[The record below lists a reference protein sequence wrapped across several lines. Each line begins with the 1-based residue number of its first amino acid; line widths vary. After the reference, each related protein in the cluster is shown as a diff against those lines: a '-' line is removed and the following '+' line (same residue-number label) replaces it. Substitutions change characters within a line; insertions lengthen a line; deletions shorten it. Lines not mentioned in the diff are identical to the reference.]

1 MIYKECFQLGCN
13 KLTEAGRTGAEVDAR
28 LLLEFVCH
36 TSMSTLLA
44 HPDREVTDEE
54 FALYQEFIER
64 RSKGEPVQYITGE
77 QEFMGL
83 IFKTHESTLIP
94 RLDTECLVED
104 AMKELHDGMKILD
117 MCTGSGCILLSL
129 LKYSNDCTGTGVDY
143 SAEAVEL
150 AKRNADS
157 LGIQATFLQGDLFE
171 PVNDKFDM
179 IVSNPP
185 YIESE
190 VIKGLDTEVK
200 DYEPM
205 SALDGGEDGL
215 EFYRRIAKDAPG
227 YLKRG
232 GVLLLEIGYNQGE
245 SVPEI
250 LEKEGFKEIN
260 VKKDL
265 AGNDR
270 VVSARFYE

>member
-215 EFYRRIAKDAPG
+215 EFYRRIAKEAPG